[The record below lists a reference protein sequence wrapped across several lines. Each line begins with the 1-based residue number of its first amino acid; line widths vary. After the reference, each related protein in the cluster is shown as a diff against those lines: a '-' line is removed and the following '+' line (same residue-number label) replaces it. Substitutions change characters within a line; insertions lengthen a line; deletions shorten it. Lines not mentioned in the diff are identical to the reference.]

1 MLLASILAL
10 ALAAEAPAG
19 AAPAASPP
27 VMAPMQQPSAQQFDI
42 TSKITGRT
50 YRILVSRPAAPPPK
64 EGYPVFYMLDGGVT
78 FTVAQTRVLLSGS
91 PPVVLVG
98 VAYPDALQTLQLRNW
113 DLTPGKPNAW
123 SATRLAPGSTA
134 ADYGGADDFHRFMME
149 ELRPAIAA
157 AIPVNPKNQALMGYS
172 LGGLFTLHVMF
183 RHPEAYQTYVAGSPS
198 IWWNEREVLKDEA
211 GFEAAVRA
219 GKVAP
224 RILITS
230 AGWEQS
236 GGPDLPPA
244 GKARDEALAQL
255 GDARMVDN
263 ARELAARLGAVKGAA
278 GYTVRYE
285 VFADETHNSGVPS
298 AANRGTGF
306 VIAP

>member
-1 MLLASILAL
+1 MFAASVFAL
-10 ALAAEAPAG
+10 ALAGAEP
-19 AAPAASPP
+19 AAPAPAAAAP
-27 VMAPMQQPSAQQFDI
+27 VMAPMVMPNAQQFDM

-50 YRILVSRPAAPPPK
+50 YRILVSIPKGPAPTD
-64 EGYPVFYMLDGGVT
+64 GFPVFYMLDGGVS
-78 FTVAQTRVLLSGS
+78 FPAAMTRVLLSFGA

-98 VAYPDALQTLQLRNW
+98 VAYPDASKTLSLRNW
-113 DLTPGKPNAW
+113 DLTPSGPNAW
-123 SATRLAPGSTA
+123 GLKNGLQPGTTA
-134 ADYGGADDFHRFMME
+134 ADYGGGEKFHRFMME

-157 AIPVNPKNQALMGYS
+157 AAPVNLKKQALMGYS
-172 LGGLFTLHVMF
+172 LGGLFTLSVMF

-244 GKARDEALAQL
+244 GKARDDLVKQLAA
-255 GDARMVDN
+255 ARMVDN
-263 ARELAARLGAVKGAA
+263 AR
-278 GYTVRYE
+278 
-285 VFADETHNSGVPS
+285 
-298 AANRGTGF
+298 
-306 VIAP
+306 